1 MTEAEIQSA
10 IHRALGSRADTRIFR
25 NHVGKVQDA
34 QGRWH
39 TFGLAPGSA
48 DLIGWQS
55 VEVTQDMVGRRLAV
69 FLSVEVKTQTGRLS
83 PAQEN
88 WRRVVESHGGIAV
101 VARSIND
108 IK

>member
-55 VEVTQDMVGRRLAV
+55 IEITQDMVGRRLAV
-69 FLSVEVKTQTGRLS
+69 FLSVEIKTETGRLS

-88 WRRVVESHGGIAV
+88 WRRAVEAHGGIAV